1 MFNSIDMRVLL
12 IGAVALVVAVY
23 EGPGT
28 SGSGVNTPPVARPT
42 LVRCAPTVVEAGAFA
57 AIGPSDP
64 IVTGSV
70 GSDRATP
77 TAAACR

>member
-28 SGSGVNTPPVARPT
+28 SGSGFNTPPVARST
-42 LVRCAPTVVEAGAFA
+42 LVRCAPTAIEASAFA
-57 AIGPSDP
+57 TLQPNDP
-64 IVTGSV
+64 VVTGSV
-70 GSDRATP
+70 RPVRAVP
-77 TAAACR
+77 TTAACR